1 MQVVGQILSIIA
13 MAIAILSFQCKVQRT
28 HIAMQ
33 IVSTLFFAVSFLILG
48 AVTGALLN
56 VIANVR
62 AIVYYNKKKL
72 LADKPI
78 WLVGFILAYAAVYV
92 LTFTFPIF
100 KTEPTV
106 FNLIVG
112 LLPVIGM
119 TASNLG
125 LYCKDAKAVRRFG
138 LITSPAW
145 LIYNIIYFS
154 IGAILCEA
162 FSIVSIIIGMIRLDM
177 NKRSEE

>member
-13 MAIAILSFQCKVQRT
+13 MAIAILSFQCKVQKT

-33 IVSTLFFAVSFLILG
+33 IVSTFLFAVSFFLLG
-48 AVTGALLN
+48 AITGALLN

-62 AIVYYNKKKL
+62 ALVYFNKQRL
-72 LADKPI
+72 RADKPI
-78 WLVGFILAYAAVYV
+78 WLAGFILAYAAVYV
-92 LTFTFPIF
+92 LTFTLPIF
-100 KTEPTV
+100 ETEPTA

-125 LYCKDAKAVRRFG
+125 LYCKDAKSVRRFG

-154 IGAILCEA
+154 IGGILCEA
-162 FSIVSIIIGMIRLDM
+162 FSIVSIIIGMIRLDI
-177 NKRSEE
+177 NKKSEG